1 MEIHRQKVDRVAA
14 RVREFYERKKSYRIY
29 HGSTNCTRESTKT
42 ADNTVNISFL
52 NEILAIDPVK
62 QTMLVELNVAMD
74 QLVAAALPS
83 GLIPPVVM
91 EFPGITAGGGFTGT
105 SGESSSFRHGF
116 FDRTVSRVEMVLG
129 NGEVIECSPSEHA
142 DLFYGAAASFGC
154 LAITTLLEIRLIP
167 AKAYVQMS
175 YLPTAEGVSGAIKIM
190 DECIADPTCDYLDG
204 ILYDKDHAVVC
215 SGRLTDSPGLQN
227 AIQRFTG
234 PKDPWFYMHVEEKAQ
249 SNQKE
254 VIEYIP
260 LVDYLF
266 RYDRG
271 GFWVGKYAFEYFS
284 IPQNRFTRWLLD
296 GISHTRVM
304 YHAVHKSGLFKEY
317 TIQDIAV
324 PYSAASELVD
334 YLDDSFQRYPIWL
347 CPLRQTTKGA
357 DGKIIH
363 GLLADQVSSDYV
375 ANQPEMM
382 ISLGIWGPGPGSGE
396 GFEQFNRE
404 LERRVGIM
412 GGQKWLY
419 GRTYYSETEFAS
431 NYSVSNLEALRD
443 RYHATH
449 LPTLYDRVKVC
460 PATLNDRKKGFS
472 ILEKWPFPA
481 AYGLLHTFL
490 SKEYLLTPGSKSSIL
505 SVPNIMLFVLMLST
519 AAWFGL

>member
-1 MEIHRQKVDRVAA
+1 MEVHRAKVDRVAT
-14 RVREFYERKKSYRIY
+14 RVREFYERKQSYRIY

-52 NEILAIDPVK
+52 NQVLAIDPVK
-62 QTMLVELNVAMD
+62 QTMLVEPNVAMD
-74 QLVAAALPS
+74 QLVAATLPS

-129 NGEVIECSPSEHA
+129 NGEVIECSPIEHA

-167 AKAYVQMS
+167 AKAYVQMT
-175 YLPTAEGVSGAIKIM
+175 YLPTTKGVSGAIKIM
-190 DECIADPTCDYLDG
+190 EECITDPTCDYLDG
-204 ILYDKDHAVVC
+204 ILYDRDHAVVC
-215 SGRLTDSPGLQN
+215 SGRLTDSPGPEN
-227 AIQRFTG
+227 AVQTFTS
-234 PKDPWFYMHVEEKAQ
+234 PKDPWFYMHVEERSEAK
-249 SNQKE
+249 QKE
-254 VIEYIP
+254 AIEYIP

-271 GFWVGKYAFEYFS
+271 GFWVGKYAFEYFG

-324 PYSAASELVD
+324 PYSAASDLVD
-334 YLDDSFQRYPIWL
+334 YLDDSFRRYPIWM
-347 CPLRQTTKGA
+347 CPLRQTTKSA
-357 DGKIIH
+357 NGKIIH
-363 GLLADQVSSDYV
+363 GLLADQLSSDDTRD
-375 ANQPEMM
+375 QPEMM
-382 ISLGIWGPGPGSGE
+382 LSLGVWGPGPGSGE
-396 GFEQFNRE
+396 EFEQFNRE
-404 LERRVGIM
+404 LEHRVGIM

-419 GRTYYSETEFAS
+419 GRTYYSAAEFAS

-449 LPTLYDRVKVC
+449 LPTLYDRVKVH
-460 PATLNDRKKGFS
+460 PAALNDRKTGLLIFY
-472 ILEKWPFPA
+472 KWPFPA

-490 SKEYLLTPGSKSSIL
+490 SREYLLAPSKSSIV
-505 SVPNIMLFVLMLST
+505 SFPRIMLFMLMLSA